1 MIFTNKRYLKTSV
14 LDLYTVE
21 YKCILLF
28 QNVSKIYPKPPSE
41 RVVLEVGNQIV
52 EGRLSTALHSRTGRA
67 LARTP
72 SDPASNSSPTA
83 LDPGGPGSMSHLHP
97 GLQCPCVKNVD
108 QEFCQVPTISEDTK
122 AWRWEKYNGG
132 GFL

>member
-1 MIFTNKRYLKTSV
+1 M
-14 LDLYTVE
+14 YTVE

-28 QNVSKIYPKPPSE
+28 QNVSKIYPKPPSK
-41 RVVLEVGNQIV
+41 RVILEVGNRLV
-52 EGRLSTALHSRTGRA
+52 EGRWSTALQSRTGRA

-83 LDPGGPGSMSHLHP
+83 LD
-97 GLQCPCVKNVD
+97 LQGVQAARHIFIQGFSVRVKNVD